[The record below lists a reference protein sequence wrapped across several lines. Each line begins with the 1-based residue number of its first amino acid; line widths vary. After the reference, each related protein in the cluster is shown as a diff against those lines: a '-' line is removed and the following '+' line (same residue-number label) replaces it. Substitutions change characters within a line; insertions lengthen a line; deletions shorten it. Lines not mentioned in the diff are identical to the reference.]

1 MMIDAIIAKVK
12 GFIVSPVESFQ
23 AARPDTTDTAVP
35 YLIALLLVHAAM
47 TAIVSLIGISV
58 MGMLSPMMPWFA
70 MPVVIFFGVLI
81 GGAIVTILFSL
92 WLHLWV
98 YLLGGRKGLFETAK
112 AVIYGMTPGMLL
124 GWIPFIGFL
133 FCLWSI
139 VLQII
144 GIREL
149 QEMSSG
155 KALVAMVIAVM
166 VPLIVLVLLAM
177 YFFIST
183 VSMSAMPVAPYN
195 EQPPLLF

>member
-23 AARPDTTDTAVP
+23 VARADNTDIVLP
-35 YLIALLLVHAAM
+35 YFIALLLVHAVM
-47 TAIVSLIGISV
+47 TAIISLVSIGAAGLFSH
-58 MGMLSPMMPWFA
+58 MMPRFA
-70 MPVVIFFGVLI
+70 MPVVVFFGVLI
-81 GGAIVTILFSL
+81 GGTVLTILFSL

-98 YLLGGRKGLFETAK
+98 YIIGGRKGLLETAK

-144 GIREL
+144 GVREL

-155 KALVAMVIAVM
+155 KALVAMIIAVM
-166 VPLIVLVLLAM
+166 VPLIILVLLAM
-177 YFFIST
+177 YFF
-183 VSMSAMPVAPYN
+183 VSVVSLSPVPVAPYN
-195 EQPPLLF
+195 FV

>member
-1 MMIDAIIAKVK
+1 MIDAIIAKVK
-12 GFIVSPVESFQ
+12 GFIVNPVESFR
-23 AARPDTTDTAVP
+23 AARPDTPDIIVP
-35 YLIALLLVHAAM
+35 YFIALLLIHTVM
-47 TAIVSLIGISV
+47 TAIISLAGISV
-58 MGMLSPMMPWFA
+58 MGMLSPMMPGFA

-112 AVIYGMTPGMLL
+112 AVIYGMTPGMIL

-155 KALVAMVIAVM
+155 KALVAMIIAVM
-166 VPLIVLVLLAM
+166 VPLIVVVLLAM
-177 YFFIST
+177 YFF
-183 VSMSAMPVAPYN
+183 VSMVSVSPIPVVP
-195 EQPPLLF
+195 

>member
-1 MMIDAIIAKVK
+1 MIDAIIAKVR
-12 GFIVSPVESFQ
+12 GFIVSPGESFQ
-23 AARPDTTDTAVP
+23 AARTDGTDVAVP
-35 YLIALLLVHAAM
+35 YLIALLLIHAAM
-47 TAIVSLIGISV
+47 TAIITLVGISV
-58 MGMLSPMMPWFA
+58 MGMLSPMMPRFA

-81 GGAIVTILFSL
+81 GGAICTIIFSL

-98 YLLGGRKGLFETAK
+98 HLLGGKKGIFETAK

-149 QEMSSG
+149 QEISSG
-155 KALVAMVIAVM
+155 KALVAMIIAVM

-183 VSMSAMPVAPYN
+183 VSLSAMPVAPYN
-195 EQPPLLF
+195 EHPPLLF

>member
-1 MMIDAIIAKVK
+1 MKIDAIIAKVQ
-12 GFIVSPVESFQ
+12 GFIVNPVESFR
-23 AARPDTTDTAVP
+23 AARPDGTDVAVP

-58 MGMLSPMMPWFA
+58 MGMLSPMMPRFA

-81 GGAIVTILFSL
+81 GGAICTILFSL

-98 YLLGGRKGLFETAK
+98 YLLGGRKGLIETAK

-149 QEMSSG
+149 QEISSG
-155 KALVAMVIAVM
+155 KALGAMIIAVM

-177 YFFIST
+177 YFF
-183 VSMSAMPVAPYN
+183 VSMVTTSSVPVAPYN
-195 EQPPLLF
+195 VI

>member
-1 MMIDAIIAKVK
+1 MMIDAIVAKVK

-23 AARPDTTDTAVP
+23 AARSDGTDVAVP

-47 TAIVSLIGISV
+47 MAIISLIGITA
-58 MGMLSPMMPWFA
+58 MGMLSPMMPRFA

-133 FCLWSI
+133 FCLWSV
-139 VLQII
+139 VLQIF

-155 KALVAMVIAVM
+155 KALVALIIAVM

-183 VSMSAMPVAPYN
+183 VSMSGMPVAPYN
-195 EQPPLLF
+195 EHPPLLF

>member
-12 GFIVSPVESFQ
+12 GFIVNPVESFR
-23 AARPDTTDTAVP
+23 AARPDTPDIIVP
-35 YLIALLLVHAAM
+35 YFIALLLIHAVM
-47 TAIVSLIGISV
+47 TAIISLAGISV
-58 MGMLSPMMPWFA
+58 MGMLSPMMPGFA

-112 AVIYGMTPGMLL
+112 AVIYGMTPGMIL

-155 KALVAMVIAVM
+155 KALVAMIIAVM
-166 VPLIVLVLLAM
+166 VPLIVVVLLAM
-177 YFFIST
+177 YFF
-183 VSMSAMPVAPYN
+183 VSMVSVSPIPVVP
-195 EQPPLLF
+195 

>member
-1 MMIDAIIAKVK
+1 MMIDDIIARAK
-12 GFIVSPVESFQ
+12 GFIISPVESFQ
-23 AARPDTTDTAVP
+23 AARADGTDAAVP
-35 YLIALLLVHAAM
+35 YLIALLLFHAVM
-47 TAIVSLIGISV
+47 TAIVSLIGISA
-58 MGMLSPMMPWFA
+58 MGMFAHMMPRFA
-70 MPVVIFFGVLI
+70 MPVVIFFGALI
-81 GGAIVTILFSL
+81 GGAVLTILFSL

-98 YLLGGRKGLFETAK
+98 YLLGGRKGLLETAK

-144 GIREL
+144 GVREL

-155 KALVAMVIAVM
+155 KALVAMIIAVM
-166 VPLIVLVLLAM
+166 VPLIIVVLLAM

-183 VSMSAMPVAPYN
+183 VSMSAVPVAPYN
-195 EQPPLLF
+195 IE

>member
-12 GFIVSPVESFQ
+12 GFIVNPVESFR
-23 AARPDTTDTAVP
+23 AARPDTPDIIVP
-35 YLIALLLVHAAM
+35 YFIALLLIHTVM
-47 TAIVSLIGISV
+47 TAIISLAGISV
-58 MGMLSPMMPWFA
+58 MGMLSPMMPGFA

-98 YLLGGRKGLFETAK
+98 YLLGGRKELFETAK
-112 AVIYGMTPGMLL
+112 AVIYGMTPGMIL

-133 FCLWSI
+133 FCFWSI

-155 KALVAMVIAVM
+155 KALVAMIIAVM
-166 VPLIVLVLLAM
+166 VPLIVVVLLAM
-177 YFFIST
+177 YFF
-183 VSMSAMPVAPYN
+183 VSMVSVSPIPVVP
-195 EQPPLLF
+195 

>member
-12 GFIVSPVESFQ
+12 GFIVSPVESFR
-23 AARPDTTDTAVP
+23 AARPDGTDTVVP
-35 YLIALLLVHAAM
+35 YLISLLLVHAAM
-47 TAIVSLIGISV
+47 MAIISLVGISV
-58 MGMLSPMMPWFA
+58 MGMLSPMMPRFA

-124 GWIPFIGFL
+124 GWIPVIGFL

-155 KALVAMVIAVM
+155 KALVALIIAVM

-183 VSMSAMPVAPYN
+183 VSMSAMTVAPYN
-195 EQPPLLF
+195 EHPPLLF

>member
-1 MMIDAIIAKVK
+1 MMIDAIFGKAK
-12 GFIVSPVESFQ
+12 GFIVSPAGSFQ
-23 AARPDTTDTAVP
+23 AARPDGTDVAVP

-47 TAIVSLIGISV
+47 MAIISLIGISV
-58 MGMLSPMMPWFA
+58 MGMLSPMMPRFA
-70 MPVVIFFGVLI
+70 MPVVIFFGALI
-81 GGAIVTILFSL
+81 GGAIFTILFSL

-98 YLLGGRKGLFETAK
+98 YLLGGRKGIFETAK

-133 FCLWSI
+133 FCLWSV

-155 KALVAMVIAVM
+155 KALVAMIIAVM

-177 YFFIST
+177 YFFINVAS
-183 VSMSAMPVAPYN
+183 VSAISAVPNNAHYPI
-195 EQPPLLF
+195 FD

>member
-12 GFIVSPVESFQ
+12 GFIVSPVESFR
-23 AARPDTTDTAVP
+23 AARPDGTDVAVP

-47 TAIVSLIGISV
+47 IAIISLIGITA
-58 MGMLSPMMPWFA
+58 MGMLSPMIPRFA

-144 GIREL
+144 GVREL
-149 QEMSSG
+149 QDMSSG
-155 KALVAMVIAVM
+155 KALVAMIIAVM

>member
-1 MMIDAIIAKVK
+1 MNIDAIIAKVK
-12 GFIVSPVESFQ
+12 GFIVSPVGSFQ
-23 AARPDTTDTAVP
+23 AARTDGTDAVAP
-35 YLIALLLVHAAM
+35 YFITLLLVHAVMA
-47 TAIVSLIGISV
+47 AIVTLIGISV
-58 MGMLSPMMPWFA
+58 MGMLSPMMPRFA
-70 MPVVIFFGVLI
+70 MPVVIFFGALI
-81 GGAIVTILFSL
+81 GGAILTLLFSL

-133 FCLWSI
+133 FCLWSV

-155 KALVAMVIAVM
+155 KALVAMIIAVM

-177 YFFIST
+177 YFFINVASASA
-183 VSMSAMPVAPYN
+183 VSAAPYN
-195 EQPPLLF
+195 AHYTIFD

>member
-12 GFIVSPVESFQ
+12 GFIVSPVESFR
-23 AARPDTTDTAVP
+23 AARPDGTDVAVP

-47 TAIVSLIGISV
+47 IAIISLIGITA
-58 MGMLSPMMPWFA
+58 MGMLSPMIPRFA

-92 WLHLWV
+92 WLHLCV

-144 GIREL
+144 GVREL
-149 QEMSSG
+149 QDMSSG
-155 KALVAMVIAVM
+155 KALVAMIIAVM

>member
-1 MMIDAIIAKVK
+1 MMFDAIIAKVQ
-12 GFIVSPVESFQ
+12 GFIVNPVESFR
-23 AARPDTTDTAVP
+23 AARPDGTDVAVP

-58 MGMLSPMMPWFA
+58 MGMFSHMMPRFA

-81 GGAIVTILFSL
+81 GGAICTILFSL

-112 AVIYGMTPGMLL
+112 VVIYGMTPAMLL

-155 KALVAMVIAVM
+155 KALVALIIAVM
-166 VPLIVLVLLAM
+166 LPLIVLVLLAM
-177 YFFIST
+177 YFF
-183 VSMSAMPVAPYN
+183 VSMVTMSSVPVAPYN
-195 EQPPLLF
+195 AN

>member
-1 MMIDAIIAKVK
+1 
-12 GFIVSPVESFQ
+12 
-23 AARPDTTDTAVP
+23 
-35 YLIALLLVHAAM
+35 
-47 TAIVSLIGISV
+47 
-58 MGMLSPMMPWFA
+58 MPGFA

-81 GGAIVTILFSL
+81 GGAIITILFSL

-98 YLLGGRKGLFETAK
+98 YLLGGRKGIFETAK
-112 AVIYGMTPGMLL
+112 AVIYGMTPGMLF

-133 FCLWSI
+133 FGLWSI

-155 KALVAMVIAVM
+155 KALVAMIIAVM

-177 YFFIST
+177 YFLIST

-195 EQPPLLF
+195 II

>member
-12 GFIVSPVESFQ
+12 GFIVNPVESFR
-23 AARPDTTDTAVP
+23 AARPDTPDIIVP
-35 YLIALLLVHAAM
+35 YFIALLLIHTVM
-47 TAIVSLIGISV
+47 TAIISLAGISV
-58 MGMLSPMMPWFA
+58 MGMLSPMMPGFA

-112 AVIYGMTPGMLL
+112 AVIYGMTPGMIL

-155 KALVAMVIAVM
+155 KALVAMIIAVM
-166 VPLIVLVLLAM
+166 VPLIVVVLLAM
-177 YFFIST
+177 YFF
-183 VSMSAMPVAPYN
+183 VSMVSVSPIPVVP
-195 EQPPLLF
+195 